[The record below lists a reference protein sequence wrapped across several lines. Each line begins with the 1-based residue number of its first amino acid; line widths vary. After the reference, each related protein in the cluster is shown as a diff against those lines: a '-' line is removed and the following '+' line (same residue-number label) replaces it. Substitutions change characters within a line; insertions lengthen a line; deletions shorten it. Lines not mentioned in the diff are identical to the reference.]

1 MAKAAALI
9 GSGFIASALGSVC
22 TVAGSAANAAEV
34 VDKYANPSHPGT
46 AWVVIGL
53 ILTAAGV
60 IALAWGFWKLATNVQ
75 YLVDASDYLVQDVK
89 AQREA
94 RREAS

>member
-1 MAKAAALI
+1 MVKAATLI

-22 TVAGSAANAAEV
+22 AFAGSAANTAEIV
-34 VDKYANPSHPGT
+34 TLTAPTQPGT

-53 ILTAAGV
+53 ILAGAGV
-60 IALAWGFWKLATNVQ
+60 IALAWGFVKLATTVEYLANVAEFF
-75 YLVDASDYLVQDVK
+75 VKEEK